1 MESIMNF
8 LNTYP
13 ELVYGLSVNILT
25 WVIFKYILH
34 SPSKTI
40 QLLVLVS
47 SGLVLGIIYSL
58 ITKVQWPIMIL
69 AFLASIG
76 FYEIIIKL
84 IMRKLKI
91 SYDKNK

>member
-1 MESIMNF
+1 METIMTF

-13 ELVYGLSVNILT
+13 EIVYGLSVNILT
-25 WVIFKYILH
+25 WIIFKYIVH
-34 SPSKTI
+34 SPSKTT
-40 QLLVLVS
+40 QLAVLIS
-47 SGLVLGIIYSL
+47 SGLLLGLIYSL
-58 ITKVQWPIMIL
+58 IVKVQWPIMIL

-91 SYDKNK
+91 SYDKK